1 MAEERFVL
9 DSVVRG
15 FHVYKDVWNPTLGET
30 LTCKPEFGNVHDPY
44 AVSVVREPADIV
56 GHIPRRIS
64 SLCYFFLKKGT
75 IVCQVT
81 GSRRRS
87 VDLPQGGLEVPCT
100 LTFAGGSQDISKVKK
115 LVNEAPSVT
124 SVSVEPPSKKKKD
137 ADEVFSDEDSIDLE
151 EDVDQHW
158 LQFQGCLLTELD
170 KIAITSNDLLSDR
183 HIHYAQAILSQQFP
197 HVDGFKKTLLQGKPQ
212 LRKIQCGGIQ
222 IIHDRGNHWIV
233 ASAIG
238 NKDTIESVQVYD
250 SIFSCVAKA
259 TVDVIKN
266 LFMVTDATR
275 IEVMQMKHQTG
286 SRDCGIFAIAVS
298 TALLHGINVS
308 NITFCQDKMRQ
319 HLLFCFIHKLLTPF
333 PVIT

>member
-1 MAEERFVL
+1 M
-9 DSVVRG
+9 
-15 FHVYKDVWNPTLGET
+15 
-30 LTCKPEFGNVHDPY
+30 
-44 AVSVVREPADIV
+44 
-56 GHIPRRIS
+56 
-64 SLCYFFLKKGT
+64 
-75 IVCQVT
+75 
-81 GSRRRS
+81 
-87 VDLPQGGLEVPCT
+87 
-100 LTFAGGSQDISKVKK
+100 
-115 LVNEAPSVT
+115 NEAP
-124 SVSVEPPSKKKKD
+124 SVSVEPPSKKKD

-197 HVDGFKKTLLQGKPQ
+197 HVDGFKNTLLQGKPQ

-319 HLLFCFIHKLLTPF
+319 HLHCTVLLHSQVTDSVSSDYVVFMHIESEILSLLSNHYPNHCHVNISHKYSAKILQNSCSFESIDYNRGISFNILKGIH
-333 PVIT
+333 